1 MKAEYEGMYRELKA
15 EAPERT
21 VSAAQKQKDFYGMHI
36 REEIHRGDVYYAD
49 LFGASGSEQGGVR
62 PVVVVQNNT
71 GNHFSPTVIVATLTS
86 RENKK
91 PLPTHAKVV
100 VRGKENIVLLEQLR
114 TIDSHRLFS
123 KIGKVPLSEM
133 EKINAALKIS
143 LGLD

>member
-1 MKAEYEGMYRELKA
+1 M
-15 EAPERT
+15 
-21 VSAAQKQKDFYGMHI
+21 
-36 REEIHRGDVYYAD
+36 
-49 LFGASGSEQGGVR
+49 
-62 PVVVVQNNT
+62 
-71 GNHFSPTVIVATLTS
+71 
-86 RENKK
+86 
-91 PLPTHAKVV
+91 